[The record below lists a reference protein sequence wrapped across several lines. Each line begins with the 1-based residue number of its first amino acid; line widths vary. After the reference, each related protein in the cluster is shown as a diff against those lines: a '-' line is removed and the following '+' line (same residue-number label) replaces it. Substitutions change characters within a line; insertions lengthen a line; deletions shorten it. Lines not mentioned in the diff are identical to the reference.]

1 MSRSRD
7 SQEPRFLFFGQSQPM
22 NKQIEKHRAEIDSL
36 DGQLLC
42 LLNRRADLARQLGG
56 LKRNVGLPLHDKR
69 RELEILDRLQQDNSG
84 PLDNPSV
91 ERIFRLIIRESRRLQ
106 APSTSISVRTPRA
119 PETKEDEVMI
129 INMREGASEQEIQH
143 VIDRVKEAGYQA
155 HVTRG
160 TERAIVAAVGSN
172 GRRHELQP
180 LAAAAGVDAVVPIA
194 QPFKL
199 VSRQVKPQRT
209 VVDVGGVQ
217 IGGGTFVVIAG
228 PCSVESREQLFSTA
242 QAVKAA
248 GARLLR
254 GGAYKPRTSPYEFQG
269 LGLEALRLLSE
280 VRKEVG
286 LPVVTE
292 VTSTENVDLI
302 CEHADMLQVG
312 ARNMQNFALLRRLA
326 KVDKPI
332 LLKRGP
338 SASVREWLL
347 AAEYLLSGGQREVVL
362 CERGIKTFE
371 TETRNTLDLA
381 AIALARDLSHL
392 PVIADPSHGTGRPS
406 LIPPM
411 SRAAAALGADGIM
424 VEVHP
429 CPERALSDGP
439 QSLDLEGFSKLMRS
453 LAEPL
458 RPVSA

>member
-1 MSRSRD
+1 MSCGS
-7 SQEPRFLFFGQSQPM
+7 LFWHEDVM
-22 NKQIEKHRAEIDSL
+22 LDKEKKI
-36 DGQLLC
+36 
-42 LLNRRADLARQLGG
+42 
-56 LKRNVGLPLHDKR
+56 
-69 RELEILDRLQQDNSG
+69 
-84 PLDNPSV
+84 
-91 ERIFRLIIRESRRLQ
+91 
-106 APSTSISVRTPRA
+106 
-119 PETKEDEVMI
+119 MI

-172 GRRHELQP
+172 GRRHELQA
-180 LAAAAGVDAVVPIA
+180 LAAAAGVAEVVPIA

-199 VSRQVKPQRT
+199 VSRQVKPQGT
-209 VVDVGGVQ
+209 VVMVGDVA
-217 IGGGTFVVIAG
+217 IGNGDFVVIAG
-228 PCSVESREQLFSTA
+228 PCSVESRQQIFSTA
-242 QAVKAA
+242 KAVKAA
-248 GARLLR
+248 GAQLLR

-269 LGLEALRLLSE
+269 LGLEALQLLSE
-280 VRKEVG
+280 VREEIG

-292 VTSTENVDLI
+292 VMSTEDVDVI

-326 KVDKPI
+326 KVSKPI

-338 SASVREWLL
+338 SASVKEWLL
-347 AAEYLLSGGQREVVL
+347 AAEYLLSGGNHDVVL

-381 AIALARDLSHL
+381 SIALARELSHL
-392 PVIADPSHGTGRPS
+392 PVIADPSHGTGRPT

-439 QSLDLEGFSKLMRS
+439 QSLDLEGFSHLMRS

-458 RPVSA
+458 RAVPVRAATA